1 MKRFI
6 IVDHSLVNHQ
16 GHHYEC
22 SISVAEAAQRE
33 GYEPLILASQAFQ
46 GSVDAKIRVYS
57 LFAVDWLNQP
67 IEPWQSA
74 PIPTLP
80 PQEWLSSSLLLE
92 KVQGSTQR
100 LKQWLKKDIELLR
113 SVPFTHTAWGIFKM
127 VWGLIR
133 FLALSLGEVRGS
145 RNINYKK
152 QTAPAQD
159 SFIATLAKSLEE
171 LQINQQDQIF
181 IHTIGVEQIEELFHF
196 LGVQPFESLPIF
208 HLLLRRDPQEP
219 LVVQAQG
226 LGLSSLLWAYY
237 ESKLW
242 PEKIRFYADTDTL
255 VEKYHALSPVRL
267 QQIPIPFR
275 HEKLLKF
282 LTPTDKSHRHLVYLG
297 DARSEKGYQYL
308 PELVA
313 DLWDDYLQPGKVHF
327 TIQSNYNVAGGEAG
341 ILKAKLRLT
350 QYPSQKV
357 HLIEEPLQ
365 AEEYYQLLA
374 RADLV
379 ILPYDPQT
387 YQRSSGVLTEALA
400 AGKPVVVPA
409 NTWLSEQVDYS
420 RAAVYQSPSHLST
433 VVRSALANLD
443 NLAIAAQAYSYQWR
457 AQQSPER
464 LIEVLLGPPPPKGE
478 IEPQVQRIF
487 LILAAPHLKKELCHT
502 SLSWQNIGYFC
513 RAGYRVSLL
522 VYGETEEL
530 TADFR
535 AKLSTLGLDHLWFLT
550 LDGALPSHWQQA
562 CNYYAQISLPSTVAN
577 FCRTF
582 SPSLVWFDSPL
593 VLGWL
598 TRWGC
603 PANSWVGWIE
613 DLFTYTNAVQQE
625 QEIDQSCLLWEIQQ
639 WQQCSLLVTSSSV
652 QGEKLRELL
661 PRQSVYVLQSQ
672 LSVGAQ
678 GTEFYNQQMN
688 RILEVLLGDHRLPPL
703 DFYPQPKV
711 ALLYPWGDLKERQS
725 GASQR
730 TGHLVDFLAEQGWQ
744 VGVFSIGSAPSH
756 WCRQIYYNN
765 YESLNP
771 QGELIKQVYQD
782 AYNSWQSCQN
792 LVLESLDPGP
802 PLDIE
807 AGAENWLPWIYYIF
821 RFDPHFRAWLEDI
834 ISWADR
840 VILEYPFW
848 AAIVGPLC
856 RQQQIPLILT
866 AHDVLAQQLAPQSG
880 LGSIALT
887 EELKALQQAQAVITL
902 SPLDQAFFENYGIKN
917 YCVPVGL
924 DLLKIEQ
931 QLQESV
937 HKLDPI
943 GELKRDRLRPF
954 CLFVGSQHRPNQQAV
969 AAIKAW
975 SQQENLDWD
984 FVVVGSCCAPHTAPA
999 FFSLGKVSAENLSQ
1013 LYQQCNLVIIPLVT
1027 GTGMSV
1033 KTLEAMAYGKPILGT
1048 AIAFRGY
1055 PVESEVHCWQEDDLA
1070 RYPQKIR
1077 EGLRQPEKL
1086 QQMGDRA
1093 RKLAQNYDYRQLYKT
1108 YLELLR

>member
-6 IVDHSLVNHQ
+6 IVDHSLINHQ

-46 GSVDAKIRVYS
+46 GIVDEKIRVYS

-67 IEPWQSA
+67 LQSSA
-74 PIPTLP
+74 VGKIHTLP
-80 PQEWLSSSLLLE
+80 LKEWPSSSLLRE
-92 KVQGSTQR
+92 KIQGSTQR
-100 LKQWLKKDIELLR
+100 LKQWLKKDLELLR
-113 SVPFTHTAWGIFKM
+113 SVPFTHTAWGIFKI

-133 FLALSLGEVRGS
+133 FLALSFSKLRGS
-145 RNINYKK
+145 GNINYKK
-152 QTAPAQD
+152 QTAPTPE
-159 SFIATLAKSLEE
+159 SFIATLAKALEE

-196 LGVQPFESLPIF
+196 LGAQPFDSLPLF

-219 LVVQAQG
+219 LVTQAQG
-226 LGLSSLLWAYY
+226 LGLPSLLWASY

-242 PEKIRFYADTDTL
+242 PDKIRFYADTDAL
-255 VEKYHALSPVRL
+255 VAKYNALSPVRL
-267 QQIPIPFR
+267 QKIPIPFR
-275 HEKLLKF
+275 QEKLLKF
-282 LTPTDKSHRHLVYLG
+282 LIPGDKSHRHLVYLG

-313 DLWDDYLQPGKVHF
+313 DLWDDYLQPGKVYF
-327 TIQSNYNVAGGEAG
+327 TIQSNYNVAGGETG
-341 ILKAKLRLT
+341 ILRSKLRLS

-357 HLIEEPLQ
+357 RLMEEPLQ

-379 ILPYDPQT
+379 ILPYDRQA

-409 NTWLSEQVDYS
+409 HTWLAEQVDDS
-420 RAAVYQSPSHLST
+420 RAAVYQNPCHLST

-443 NLAIAAQAYSYQWR
+443 NLAIAAQAYSHQWR

-464 LIEVLLGPPPPKGE
+464 LIEVLLGPPPPRGE
-478 IEPQVQRIF
+478 KEPQVQRIF
-487 LILAAPHLKKELCHT
+487 LILAASHLKKELCHT
-502 SLSWQNIGYFC
+502 SLSWQNTSYFC

-522 VYGETEEL
+522 VYGEIAEL
-530 TADFR
+530 TADLR
-535 AKLSTLGLDHLWFLT
+535 AKLGTLGLDHLWFLT
-550 LDGALPSHWQQA
+550 LDSAVPGHWQQA
-562 CNYYAQISLPSTVAN
+562 GNYYAQISLPPPVAN

-603 PANSWVGWIE
+603 PTNRWVGWIE
-613 DLFTYTNAVQQE
+613 DLFTYTNAIQQE

-639 WQQCSLLVTSSSV
+639 WQQCSLLVTPSPV

-661 PRQSVYVLQSQ
+661 PQQSVYTLQSR
-672 LSVGAQ
+672 LSAGVKE
-678 GTEFYNQQMN
+678 TEFYNQQMN
-688 RILEVLLGDHRLPPL
+688 RILEVLLGDRRLPPL

-711 ALLYPWGDLKERQS
+711 AILYPWGDLEERQS

-730 TGHLVDFLAEQGWQ
+730 TGHLVDFLTEKSWQ
-744 VGVFSIGSAPSH
+744 VGVFSIGSAPPH
-756 WCRQIYYNN
+756 WHDNVYYNN
-765 YESLNP
+765 YDSPSP

-782 AYNSWQSCQN
+782 AYDSWQSCQN
-792 LVLESLDPGP
+792 LLLESPA
-802 PLDIE
+802 LDIE
-807 AGAENWLPWIYYIF
+807 ASAEHWLPWIYYIF
-821 RFDPHFRAWLEDI
+821 RFDPHFQAWLEDI

-848 AAIVGPLC
+848 AVMAGPLC
-856 RQQQIPLILT
+856 RKQQVPLILT

-931 QLQESV
+931 QLQEPV

-943 GELKRDRLRPF
+943 RELKRDQLRPF

-975 SQQENLDWD
+975 SQQEDLDWD
-984 FVVVGSCCAPHTAPA
+984 FVVVGSCCAVHTAPA
-999 FFSLGKVSAENLSQ
+999 FFSLGKVAAVTLSQ
-1013 LYQQCNLVIIPLVT
+1013 LYQQCDLVIIPLVA

-1055 PVESEVHCWQEDDLA
+1055 PVASEVHCWQEDDLA
-1070 RYPQKIR
+1070 QYPQKIR

-1086 QQMGDRA
+1086 QQMGA
-1093 RKLAQNYDYRQLYKT
+1093 QAKKLAQNYDYRQLYKT
-1108 YLELLR
+1108 YLELLS